1 MTEPTPNYL
10 TGHLAPVDDEIQA
23 FDLHVEGA
31 LPTEL
36 TGRYFRNGPN
46 PRPGDDPGHW
56 FIGAGMIHG
65 IRLDQGRAEWYR
77 NRWVRTKNAPFH
89 RPDGTVDLAAGA
101 ANTSVIEHGGKI
113 FALME
118 TSYPYEM
125 TPELDTVGPCDF
137 GGRLTTGMTA
147 HPKEDPETGELHLFD
162 YSVRPP
168 FLTYHRLSADGEL
181 VTSFPVQVPGPTMMH
196 DFAVTKNHIV
206 WLDLPIVFDR
216 EMVGRGMPY
225 QWNDKYTSRIGVMG
239 KDSATVQWFEVEPCY
254 VFHVGN
260 AREDEQGRIVLD
272 AIRYSRE
279 AWFKTWSRT
288 GGATPQAEQAAAAA
302 VSKLH
307 RWILDPATGKV
318 TEQQLDDGSA
328 EFPTVDDRRVG
339 LPNRYLYAVS
349 DHAII
354 KYDSDRGQIAR
365 HELGADWRAGEA
377 VFVPAT
383 DSAGEDEGWLLSIV
397 TNTDPTVASQLLVHD
412 ATDVAA
418 KPVASVQLPRRVPAG
433 FHGSWISDGELSR

>member
-23 FDLHVEGA
+23 FDLPVEGA

-77 NRWVRTKNAPFH
+77 NRWVRTKKAPFH

-137 GGRLTTGMTA
+137 GGHLTTGMTA

-196 DFAVTKNHIV
+196 DFAVTKHNIV

-260 AREDEQGRIVLD
+260 AREDEQGRVVLD

-339 LPNRYLYAVS
+339 LPNRFLYAVS
-349 DHAII
+349 DNAII

-377 VFVPAT
+377 VFVPAA